1 VDLLASGAVW
11 VSYCYS
17 GDTYQLSRK
26 QPSIRYQVP
35 PHGTITG
42 IDSFCIPKGSR
53 NPELAHAFINYLLEP
68 EVAARIST
76 ELLYA
81 TPNEAARPFMEAR
94 LLEDAAIYPPE
105 PVIKKSEVLL
115 DVGEFTQAYKE
126 AWARIRGHQKN

>member
-1 VDLLASGAVW
+1 
-11 VSYCYS
+11 
-17 GDTYQLSRK
+17 
-26 QPSIRYQVP
+26 
-35 PHGTITG
+35 
-42 IDSFCIPKGSR
+42 
-53 NPELAHAFINYLLEP
+53 LEP